1 MTYLQQVLVHIISEV
16 LDQGD
21 LLLQLT
27 WIVVNGEELLVIVLV
42 NVLALD
48 RILVEYN
55 TRVVV
60 EQNSD

>member
-27 WIVVNGEELLVIVLV
+27 WIVVNGEELLVVVLV

-55 TRVVV
+55 ARVVV